1 MRPVRIIIVDKNDIT
16 RKGLEGII
24 VDTAEPYQVEA
35 TFQSLHEAD
44 DFVENHL
51 INVMIIDDTTLRSI
65 DVVRLVRR
73 CYEVHPGLGIVVM
86 SQRRDG
92 DYIEQV
98 MHYGNAGFIIK
109 SSDLQEQLLKALQ
122 LVSEKYPFLSKD
134 AAKLIGRRREGSL
147 THRDMEVLR
156 LLEKELSVKEIASR
170 LDISIKTVY
179 RVRDKIKLSLG
190 VRNNEILVDAARKQG
205 LLEQKE

>member
-1 MRPVRIIIVDKNDIT
+1 MRPVRIVIVDKNDIT

-24 VDTAEPYQVEA
+24 SDTAEPYQVEA
-35 TFQSLHEAD
+35 TFQSLHDAVD
-44 DFVENHL
+44 HVGNHL
-51 INVMIIDDTTLRSI
+51 VNVMIIDDTTLRSAE
-65 DVVRLVRR
+65 VVRLVTR
-73 CYEVHPGLGIVVM
+73 CYEVHPGLGIIVM

-109 SSDLQEQLLKALQ
+109 GNDLQEQLFKALQ
-122 LVSEKYPFLSKD
+122 MVSEKYAFLSTD

-147 THRDMEVLR
+147 THRDLEVLR
-156 LLEKELSVKEIASR
+156 LLERELSVKEIASR

-179 RVRDKIKLSLG
+179 RIRDKIKHSLG

-205 LLEQKE
+205 LLE